1 MLVRWDPF
9 EEMNRLHDHFLGGRG
24 LAKQAFQVAV
34 DIREEA
40 DAFYVDAEVPG
51 LTADEVKVDV
61 ENKVLTLSGE
71 RKVEKEETEGSFR
84 RVERQYGSFTRSFSL
99 PETVDA
105 DHISADLKDGV
116 LELRLP
122 KKEAPNAAEDFSQGV
137 KVTLAWIHAAA
148 SSSGGAALIA
158 ARASS
163 GLVKNFVDQQPLFE
177 LVRGAGTRRWARA
190 FRAGDATQR
199 LLVA

>member
-9 EEMNRLHDHFLGGRG
+9 EEMNRLHDHYFGGRG
-24 LAKQAFQVAV
+24 LARQAFQVAV

-51 LTADEVKVDV
+51 LAAEDVKVDV

-71 RKVEKEETEGSFR
+71 RKVEKEENEGTYR

-105 DHISADLKDGV
+105 DKISADLKNGV

-122 KKEAPNAAEDFSQGV
+122 KKAAPTPKKIAV
-137 KVTLAWIHAAA
+137 K
-148 SSSGGAALIA
+148 
-158 ARASS
+158 
-163 GLVKNFVDQQPLFE
+163 
-177 LVRGAGTRRWARA
+177 
-190 FRAGDATQR
+190 ATK
-199 LLVA
+199 